1 MLDARQSQRLETLFD
16 QQMFAWGVDVRAEA
30 NLLLAHG
37 FARAEPGDGR
47 VSSTYRL
54 TLPSGDVV
62 ELSSRGLRW
71 RTGAGA
77 AAALER
83 GPIGPQLAGASAQAL
98 AAALRWCAAYERWV
112 HAERGA
118 AWRARALATRTRPPR
133 IDPTAMPTEFEALA
147 EALA

>member
-1 MLDARQSQRLETLFD
+1 MLDVCRCQRLETLFD

-54 TLPSGDVV
+54 TLASGDVV
-62 ELSSRGLRW
+62 ELSSRGLQW
-71 RTGAGA
+71 RAANGTG
-77 AAALER
+77 AALER
-83 GPIGPQLAGASAQAL
+83 GPVGPQLVGASTQAL

-112 HAERGA
+112 HVERGA

-133 IDPTAMPTEFEALA
+133 IDPAAMPFEFEALA
-147 EALA
+147 EALS